1 MQTAKIMLGVI
12 VIGLSVYSLITGDRS
27 VIPWA
32 QLFISILMLILGWTE
47 FKEDKRKSGF
57 LAMGVGIFL
66 FIVFIYT
73 F

>member
-1 MQTAKIMLGVI
+1 MQTVKIMLGVI
-12 VIGLSVYSLITGDRS
+12 VICLSVYSVITGDHS

-32 QLFISILMLILGWTE
+32 QLFISILMLVLGWTE
-47 FKEDKRKSGF
+47 FKEEKRKSGF
-57 LAMGVGIFL
+57 LSMGVGIFL